1 MLLGSL
7 RSGHTKDIEI
17 AAPPPARGAAPPSQA
32 PRVPSPRPRGP
43 RDAEQRASSSALVEL
58 ACHCGHDPALAS
70 PAGDPQVD
78 AGPTLGRA
86 PRACQRC
93 GCADPAAGPR
103 EPALG
108 LPAHPGRAE
117 KARDVDVSDHDP
129 NGSAAQ
135 TGSGRRPDGPGSPGE
150 RSSAPRPGGLHRHQV
165 NALAAQP
172 VGQLQQRRHPHDI
185 LADLLTAPPGLPSL
199 GGPEGTPSRWPCRCR
214 AHRPRADQLHR
225 LFGLLHLILLA
236 RQQRARLPGEP
247 ARP

>member
-1 MLLGSL
+1 MALSFLYLMTRRLLGMLLGSL

-129 NGSAAQ
+129 NGSAALLELA
-135 TGSGRRPDGPGSPGE
+135 DWL
-150 RSSAPRPGGLHRHQV
+150 RSQSVPPRPGLVASIATR
-165 NALAAQP
+165 
-172 VGQLQQRRHPHDI
+172 
-185 LADLLTAPPGLPSL
+185 
-199 GGPEGTPSRWPCRCR
+199 
-214 AHRPRADQLHR
+214 
-225 LFGLLHLILLA
+225 
-236 RQQRARLPGEP
+236 
-247 ARP
+247 